1 MKKDIRILLCLLLL
15 GGLWMLTGC
24 AKLEEKRLRGV
35 VAEYNGEVVPVE
47 QLERLT
53 VGLACEDSARV
64 AEEYIRQWASEM
76 LMWDAAMGDVNAD
89 IERQVES
96 YRRMLYQHAWE
107 QRMVDQRMS
116 RAVSDSVIIDF
127 YETNKRHFVLHD
139 AVLLGVLLVLPLGAP
154 KQDELRTH
162 LSNPSNEED
171 IEWIEKYAYQYASGY
186 ELFLEDWR
194 PLSEVLQ
201 YAPFEQK
208 NIVKRLKAGTL
219 LEHSDTVN
227 TYVLQ
232 LTDVCLAGDYKP
244 MDYVRKEIEE
254 MILSERRVDF
264 IRGVREDLY
273 NKALEQGKLK
283 RYEK

>member
-15 GGLWMLTGC
+15 VGLWMFAGC

-139 AVLLGVLLVLPLGAP
+139 AILRGVLLVLPLGAP
-154 KQDELRTH
+154 KQDELRT
-162 LSNPSNEED
+162 L
-171 IEWIEKYAYQYASGY
+171 
-186 ELFLEDWR
+186 LT
-194 PLSEVLQ
+194 
-201 YAPFEQK
+201 
-208 NIVKRLKAGTL
+208 KR
-219 LEHSDTVN
+219 
-227 TYVLQ
+227 
-232 LTDVCLAGDYKP
+232 
-244 MDYVRKEIEE
+244 I
-254 MILSERRVDF
+254 
-264 IRGVREDLY
+264 
-273 NKALEQGKLK
+273 
-283 RYEK
+283 

>member
-15 GGLWMLTGC
+15 GGLWMFAGC

-116 RAVSDSVIIDF
+116 RAVSDSVIINF
-127 YETNKRHFVLHD
+127 YEMNKRHFVLHD
-139 AVLLGVLLVLPLGAP
+139 AVLRGVLLVLPLGAP

-244 MDYVRKEIEE
+244 IDYVRKEIEE

>member
-1 MKKDIRILLCLLLL
+1 MKKYIQILLCILLL
-15 GGLWMLTGC
+15 GGGVLLTGC

-35 VAEYNGEVVPVE
+35 VAEYNGHVIPAEVVD
-47 QLERLT
+47 RLT
-53 VGLACEDSARV
+53 LGLSGEDSARV

-76 LMWDAAMGDVNAD
+76 MMWDAAIAAVDADV
-89 IERQVES
+89 ERQVES

-116 RAVSDSVIIDF
+116 RMVDDSVIIAF
-127 YETNKRHFVLHD
+127 YEMNKRHFILHD
-139 AVLLGVLLVLPLGAP
+139 AILRGVLLVFPSGAP
-154 KQDELRTH
+154 KQDELRKH
-162 LSNPSNEED
+162 LLSPSNEED

-186 ELFLEDWR
+186 ELFLDEWR
-194 PLSEVLQ
+194 PLGEVLQ

-208 NIVKRLKAGTL
+208 NITKQLKIGKL
-219 LEHSDTVN
+219 LELEDSVN

-232 LTDVCLAGDYKP
+232 LTDICLAGDYKP

-264 IRGVREDLY
+264 IRGVREELY
-273 NKALEQGKLK
+273 NEALEQGKLK